1 RALLAHPRPSHRG
14 RSPLPASRARL
25 LRGEPCPSPAR
36 PRHRLRAAPRGA
48 GDAVSDG
55 SLSPGAPAPIPA
67 RILFILEYFPPPG
80 GGAETLF
87 GELASA
93 LAADGH
99 QVTVLTARVPG
110 APARETVRGV
120 RVIRV
125 ATPPFASRYLFTF
138 LCLPWA
144 LALARHADLIHT
156 SLYTAAFPAWFSSRL
171 WRVPAVLTVHEV
183 FGRQWRRLPR
193 MSVGAAAIAWGLEG
207 PAVRLRFARFVC
219 VSEHTRRRLLETAP
233 VDPRRASVCYPAV
246 DYAFWDRRR
255 FEARP
260 LKRELGLGDETFLFL
275 FFGRPGVAK
284 GVEFLLEAV
293 NQLRRADRRFHLLLL
308 LGSHPRAQPRL
319 LLKTIPPPRLARSIT
334 IQPSVSR
341 QGLPGYLLG
350 ADCVVVPS
358 LSEGFG
364 YSAIEAAQLGC
375 PLIATRGNSLEEVVG
390 DYAVLCPAG
399 NGKALAEAMGTVM
412 RAVARRTDPPQPPC
426 TLARRLQGML
436 AIYQP
441 LLDGKAA
448 RTERSH
454 RIAGSLLWSCPPLMI
469 IRSAP

>member
-1 RALLAHPRPSHRG
+1 MSDD
-14 RSPLPASRARL
+14 S
-25 LRGEPCPSPAR
+25 PSPR
-36 PRHRLRAAPRGA
+36 
-48 GDAVSDG
+48 
-55 SLSPGAPAPIPA
+55 APAPPHA
-67 RILFILEYFPPPG
+67 RILFILEYFPPHV

-87 GELASA
+87 GELTSA

-99 QVTVLTARVPG
+99 QVTVLTARLPG

-125 ATPPFASRYLFTF
+125 ATPPFALRYFFTF
-138 LCLPWA
+138 LCLPRA
-144 LALARHADLIHT
+144 LVLARHADLIHT

-183 FGRQWRRLPR
+183 FGRQWWRLPG
-193 MSVGAAAIAWGLEG
+193 MGVWAAAIARVLEG
-207 PAVRLRFARFVC
+207 LALRLGFERFVC
-219 VSEHTRRRLLETAP
+219 DSEYTRRRLLETAP
-233 VDPRRASVCYPAV
+233 VDPQRASVCYPAV

-275 FFGRPGVAK
+275 FFGRPGVTK

-308 LGSHPRAQPRL
+308 LGSHPPSQHRL
-319 LLKTIPPPRLARSIT
+319 VMKTITRLGLERSIT

-350 ADCVVVPS
+350 VDCVVVPS

-390 DYAVLCPAG
+390 NYAVLCPAG
-399 NGKALAEAMGTVM
+399 DGQALAETMGTVM
-412 RAVARRTDPPQPPC
+412 RAEAWRADPPAPRF
-426 TLARRLQGML
+426 TLARHLQGML
-436 AIYQP
+436 TIYQP
-441 LLDGKAA
+441 LLNGKAT
-448 RTERSH
+448 RGERSP
-454 RIAGSLLWSCPPLMI
+454 RIAG
-469 IRSAP
+469 